1 MPRPSSTAAAR
12 HAQPQP
18 PQPPP
23 HAQQPHPQPRHGS
36 FAVARQPILDRR
48 GGTLG
53 YELLCR
59 PVELAARRPDT
70 ATAAVIMHAIGD
82 LGLPTLVG
90 GSRAFLNVTRDFLV
104 GQRPLPLPPRRVVL
118 ELLEDQVVDGA
129 LLDAVADV
137 AAAGFTIALDDF
149 LYAPELE
156 PLLAVATYVKL
167 DLRQHDEAALA
178 RTVAELRPRGLTLI
192 AEKVEEP
199 EEHARCLA
207 LGFDGFQGYYYER
220 PETWR
225 GRAVPTALLATLGA
239 LAATDSDVSL
249 RELEAIVVRDAG
261 LSHRLLRFANSAEV
275 APRNTIQ
282 SLRQALALLG
292 GHTVRRWALLLCLAG
307 VPDLPHVLLETA
319 RLRARVAEQLA
330 AAVPG
335 ANPDRAFIV
344 GLFSLLDA
352 IGGRPL
358 GELLQDLDL
367 HPAIERALLARE
379 GAEGALLDALLAHEH
394 DRPLP
399 SAAPVGAAELD
410 AAYAEQLRRSA
421 DGGGL

>member
-1 MPRPSSTAAAR
+1 MPGTPSTDPATAKPPAAAAR
-12 HAQPQP
+12 
-18 PQPPP
+18 
-23 HAQQPHPQPRHGS
+23 S
-36 FAVARQPILDRR
+36 DCFAVARQPILDRA
-48 GGTLG
+48 GATIG

-59 PVELAARRPDT
+59 PVELAAQAPET
-70 ATAAVIMHAIGD
+70 ATASVILHAIGD
-82 LGLPTLVG
+82 LGLPALVG
-90 GSRAFLNVTRDFLV
+90 RSRAFVNVTRAFLV

-129 LLDAVADV
+129 LLEATREI
-137 AAAGFTIALDDF
+137 AAAGFPIALDDF
-149 LYAPELE
+149 VYDPEME
-156 PLLAVATYVKL
+156 PLLSLAAYVKL
-167 DLRQHDEAALA
+167 DLREHDDDALE
-178 RTVAELRPRGLTLI
+178 RTVARLKPRGLTLI

-225 GRAVPTALLATLGA
+225 GRAVPTAQLATLGA

-249 RELEAIVVRDAG
+249 RELETIIRRDAG

-292 GHTVRRWALLLCLAG
+292 GTSVRRWALMLCLAG
-307 VPDLPHVLLETA
+307 VPDLPHVLLEAA

-330 AAVPG
+330 PSIPG
-335 ANPDRAFIV
+335 ASPDRAFIV

-352 IGGRPL
+352 ISGQSM
-358 GELLQDLDL
+358 EVLLEGLDL
-367 HPAIERALLARE
+367 HPAIERALLARA
-379 GAEGALLDALLAHEH
+379 GAEGALLEALLAHEH
-394 DRPLP
+394 DEPL
-399 SAAPVGAAELD
+399 AEDAPVTGAAID
-410 AAYAEQLRRSA
+410 AAYAEQLRASA
-421 DGGGL
+421 DRRGF